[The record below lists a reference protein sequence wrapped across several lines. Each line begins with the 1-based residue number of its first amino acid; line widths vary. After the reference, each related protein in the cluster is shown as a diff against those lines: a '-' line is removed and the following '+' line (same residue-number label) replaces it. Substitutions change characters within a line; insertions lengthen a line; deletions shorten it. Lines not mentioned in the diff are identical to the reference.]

1 MAALLR
7 DPCSLERRCPVC
19 REGFAHARARLPEC
33 CGPGITR
40 LSRITLNDIDKARA
54 SLSEVKGVSAIKH
67 IWLRMSYRCCGM
79 EWTDEWP
86 AALKLECPECGE
98 MVEAYDVAEL
108 RHGDS

>member
-1 MAALLR
+1 
-7 DPCSLERRCPVC
+7 
-19 REGFAHARARLPEC
+19 
-33 CGPGITR
+33 
-40 LSRITLNDIDKARA
+40 
-54 SLSEVKGVSAIKH
+54 VKGVSAIKH

-108 RHGDS
+108 RPRRGKTPEPRRAREPEAVGEE

>member
-1 MAALLR
+1 
-7 DPCSLERRCPVC
+7 
-19 REGFAHARARLPEC
+19 
-33 CGPGITR
+33 
-40 LSRITLNDIDKARA
+40 
-54 SLSEVKGVSAIKH
+54 VKGVSAIKH

-108 RHGDS
+108 RPRRGKTPEPLRAREPEAVGEE